1 MDGKLIRERLEGA
14 LDSQDLN
21 YSLDVD
27 VDDEN
32 YITVSLSYNGESFPS
47 LGSELDEILDGEDY
61 MVEMGVS
68 QPEEDLPNTR
78 SHTFT
83 LAPIYQE

>member
-1 MDGKLIRERLEGA
+1 MDGKLIRERLEES

-21 YSLDVD
+21 YSLDLD

-32 YITVSLSYNGESFPS
+32 YITVSLSYEGGSFPR
-47 LGSELDEILDGEDY
+47 LGGELDEILDEEDY

-68 QPEEDLPNTR
+68 QPEEGLENTR
-78 SHTFT
+78 SRTFT
-83 LAPIYQE
+83 LAPVDGY